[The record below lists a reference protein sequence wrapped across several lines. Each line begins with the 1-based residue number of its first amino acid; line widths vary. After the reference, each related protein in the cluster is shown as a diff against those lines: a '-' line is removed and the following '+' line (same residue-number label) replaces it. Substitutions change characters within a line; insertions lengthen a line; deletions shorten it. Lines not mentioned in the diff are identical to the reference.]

1 MNPLPFLFFGLF
13 TIFVFG
19 IFENSV
25 FAETFFLTRTL
36 DIEKNIL
43 QNTLINIANYEKVF
57 PEYVKSVRLIQDSNQ
72 KAITELSMGV
82 GIIPLSVQVEAKN
95 LGENRHELTIISGD
109 LKGSKIVTTLEK
121 TWGYDGTPNMGTI
134 LSMDMSLQVSGLL
147 AFLGIIDNDL
157 VQYSIDS
164 SISRMIDYS
173 KGEIQEEK
181 QNQITKIRKTGR
193 S

>member
-13 TIFVFG
+13 TIFAFG
-19 IFENSV
+19 IFENPV

-36 DIEKNIL
+36 DIERNTL
-43 QNTLINIANYEKVF
+43 QNTLINVANYEKVF

-72 KAITELSMGV
+72 KTITELSMGV

-193 S
+193 V

>member
-1 MNPLPFLFFGLF
+1 MKHLQFFIFGLCL
-13 TIFVFG
+13 IFASG
-19 IFENSV
+19 IFQNHV

-36 DIEKNIL
+36 DIEKNTL
-43 QNTLINIANYEKVF
+43 KNTIINVANYEKVF

-72 KAITELSMGV
+72 KTITELSMGV
-82 GIIPLSVQVEAKN
+82 GIIPLSVQVEAIN
-95 LGENRHELTIISGD
+95 LDENRHELTIISGD

-134 LSMDMSLQVSGLL
+134 LSMDMSLQVSGIL
-147 AFLGIIDNDL
+147 AFLGIIDKDL

-173 KGEIQEEK
+173 KGDVQEVK
-181 QNQITKIRKTGR
+181 QSQITKIRKTGR
-193 S
+193 A

>member
-1 MNPLPFLFFGLF
+1 M
-13 TIFVFG
+13 IFAFST
-19 IFENSV
+19 FENPV
-25 FAETFFLTRTL
+25 HAETFFLTRTL
-36 DIEKNIL
+36 DIEKNSL
-43 QNTLINIANYEKVF
+43 QNTLINVANYEKVF

-72 KAITELSMGV
+72 KTITELSMGV

-181 QNQITKIRKTGR
+181 QNPVTKIRKTGR
-193 S
+193 T